1 MWLASRNYF
10 VSQESGIGSTPYGRP
25 TEEPPTRERAIFRPE
40 ALQHYRRA
48 QQRIVLPR
56 LVSPRFFLYLW
67 LLAALLLAAGF
78 AIAFWPVL
86 GQLAVGA

>member
-1 MWLASRNYF
+1 MSLDSKFGGA
-10 VSQESGIGSTPYGRP
+10 PYDRP
-25 TEEPPTRERAIFRPE
+25 SEALPPRERTIFRPE

-86 GQLAVGA
+86 DQLAVGA